1 MNEFLQKLTAKR
13 LIIGG
18 MAGIFIIVVIWGFVS
33 TMSNTLSIGTNSASF
48 EAPSTGIS
56 GGMRQDVDSTDS
68 LKTVSE
74 TSYNQGGSQP
84 SQQNGIITERK
95 IIKNA
100 SLNMVVGS
108 AEDAASSIKGIAER
122 LGGFVASSNVS
133 EHIRYQERKNGSVMI
148 KVPADKFDAAVSEI
162 KNLAIKIESEAS
174 NASDVTEQFMDMEA
188 RLNNMKAE
196 EAQYLKIMER
206 AVTIE
211 DTLRV
216 AQKLSDVRGRIE
228 QLEGQLKYMSR
239 QIDMSSINISLSE
252 EEKIEPV
259 AGIKWKPLFVAK
271 ESFRNMLENGAK
283 FADAMI
289 RFLFALPIV
298 ILWLGSFALGIYIL
312 WVLGRY
318 FKRRFTDKSM

>member
-1 MNEFLQKLTAKR
+1 
-13 LIIGG
+13 
-18 MAGIFIIVVIWGFVS
+18 
-33 TMSNTLSIGTNSASF
+33 
-48 EAPSTGIS
+48 
-56 GGMRQDVDSTDS
+56 
-68 LKTVSE
+68 
-74 TSYNQGGSQP
+74 
-84 SQQNGIITERK
+84 
-95 IIKNA
+95 
-100 SLNMVVGS
+100 
-108 AEDAASSIKGIAER
+108 
-122 LGGFVASSNVS
+122 
-133 EHIRYQERKNGSVMI
+133 
-148 KVPADKFDAAVSEI
+148 
-162 KNLAIKIESEAS
+162 
-174 NASDVTEQFMDMEA
+174 
-188 RLNNMKAE
+188 
-196 EAQYLKIMER
+196 MER